1 MSLAP
6 GQVFANDFELLRPLG
21 AGGMGEV
28 WLARERPLGREV
40 PLKVMRDSDGP
51 ARSERFRREARALA
65 ALEHPSILPVLR
77 GGEDPATRRPFIA
90 MRAVL
95 LSPEEI
101 RRLCRET
108 LRCPLP
114 RGVAE
119 AETAETGSPAGLA
132 GGGASRPL
140 SLADLLDGGKA
151 LPQEAVLRLARDLAG
166 ALGAAHAAGIL
177 HRDVKPSNVLYDA
190 SGRALLAD
198 LGLAK
203 FVTRHSSLVTP
214 APPDSIS
221 LDGEGRA
228 KFLGSPA
235 YAAPEQFDPST
246 AATPATDWYSFGA
259 VLCRALTGHR
269 PGSPR
274 RPSSFDPSHVARAWD
289 PFLAALLEPDPARR
303 VSETAAVLRWLD
315 RIERAVS
322 GRAARRAAAL
332 ALAACAVV
340 CAAAAHF
347 HNAEFAEPGSH
358 AEGAEAAEFVSHAE
372 GAEAAEFV
380 SHAEGAEAAEF
391 VSHAEIAESAEPVPP
406 EGDSAAAD
414 LPSVAPPDDVDPLW
428 AKIASYSVYGGVPR
442 VVARLEGRHV
452 FLSRPLRFDGP
463 ANVEIVGPGRLDAEI
478 VGTPKARVAILGGA
492 AVIDTTEDRDPL
504 HSPRFRLGAG
514 AFLALPKVLRIF
526 PDDFAE
532 PYGEP
537 DPENPKP
544 GDRALRFSTP
554 ARSLADQMQLE
565 RVQLADAA
573 VVAAGDEL
581 VAAPELGR
589 ELGWTN
595 GVVWR
600 TSAAHPW
607 IVDAPGDGAVVGSIA
622 GGVGES
628 VLEMEIED
636 GEPCVVSVE
645 GYWPGKAD
653 HGGRGAVFE
662 VLSGDVVVYSD
673 SSDRRPTDGWKPMNM
688 SFYPGRH
695 RITFRLRSD
704 LWSPPGHLFAV
715 RIKRTPE

>member
-40 PLKVMRDSDGP
+40 ALKVMRDSDGP

-198 LGLAK
+198 FGLAK

-274 RPSSFDPSHVARAWD
+274 RPSSFDPRHVSRAWD
-289 PFLAALLEPDPARR
+289 PFLAALLEPDPGRR
-303 VSETAAVLRWLD
+303 LLATADVLRALD
-315 RIERAVS
+315 RIERAV
-322 GRAARRAAAL
+322 RTPPIVAL
-332 ALAACAVV
+332 ARFWGLCFAIGTAIALAVM
-340 CAAAAHF
+340 HF
-347 HNAEFAEPGSH
+347 RHAEPPPVESH
-358 AEGAEAAEFVSHAE
+358 AEGAEVASHAESAEGAEVASHAE
-372 GAEAAEFV
+372 GAEFSGWVSAQSALGTPPQAALN
-380 SHAEGAEAAEF
+380 
-391 VSHAEIAESAEPVPP
+391 
-406 EGDSAAAD
+406 
-414 LPSVAPPDDVDPLW
+414 LPSDPEW
-428 AKIASYSVYGGVPR
+428 AAISTATVYGGVPH
-442 VVARLEGRHV
+442 VVAKLEGRHV

-695 RITFRLRSD
+695 VIRFRLRSD
-704 LWSPPGHLFAV
+704 LWAPDGHVCAV
-715 RIKRTPE
+715 RLKRLE

>member
-1 MSLAP
+1 MPLAP

-40 PLKVMRDSDGP
+40 ALKVMRDSEGP

-65 ALEHPSILPVLR
+65 SLEHPSILPVLR

-101 RRLCRET
+101 RRLCRDV

-114 RGVAE
+114 RGAAE
-119 AETAETGSPAGLA
+119 ASVDPHAESAEPAEFSGGA
-132 GGGASRPL
+132 GGGAARPL
-140 SLADLLDGGKA
+140 ALADLLDGGKA

-166 ALGAAHAAGIL
+166 ALGVAHAAGIL

-198 LGLAK
+198 FGLAK

-214 APPDSIS
+214 AAQPPDSIS

-235 YAAPEQFDPST
+235 YAAPEQFDP
-246 AATPATDWYSFGA
+246 AAGPAGPALDWYSFGA

-274 RPSSFDPSHVARAWD
+274 RPSSFDPRHVSRAWD

-303 VSETAAVLRWLD
+303 VSDTAEILRALDRVERRMAVRPARRTAVLATVLVAAV
-315 RIERAVS
+315 
-322 GRAARRAAAL
+322 
-332 ALAACAVV
+332 
-340 CAAAAHF
+340 AAAAHLR
-347 HNAEFAEPGSH
+347 HAASAEP
-358 AEGAEAAEFVSHAE
+358 AETVSHAE
-372 GAEAAEFV
+372 GAEFGSPAGGAGER
-380 SHAEGAEAAEF
+380 SEPEG
-391 VSHAEIAESAEPVPP
+391 VPP
-406 EGDSAAAD
+406 
-414 LPSVAPPDDVDPLW
+414 VDPAW
-428 AKIASYSVYGGVPR
+428 PPEWRAIASFSVYDGVPR
-442 VVARLEGRHV
+442 AVARLEGRHV
-452 FLSRPLRFDGP
+452 ILSEPLRLDGP
-463 ANVEIVGPGRLDAEI
+463 RNVEIVGPGRLDAEI
-478 VGTPKARVAILGGA
+478 AGTPDAHVSILGA

-504 HSPRFRLGAG
+504 RSPRFRLGAG
-514 AFLALPKVLRIF
+514 AFLALPKVLSIF
-526 PDDFAE
+526 PADFAE
-532 PYGEP
+532 PYDEP
-537 DPENPKP
+537 DPNDPKP

-565 RVQLADAA
+565 RTLLADAA
-573 VVAAGDEL
+573 VLADGDEL

-595 GVVWR
+595 VVWR
-600 TSAAHPW
+600 TGAAHPW
-607 IVDAPGDGAVVGSIA
+607 TVDEPGDGTVVGSIP

-628 VLEMEIED
+628 VLEMEIVDEA
-636 GEPCVVSVE
+636 PCRIAVE
-645 GYWPGKAD
+645 GYFAGRSD

-662 VLSGDVVVYSD
+662 ILSNGNVAYADD
-673 SSDRRPTDGWKPMNM
+673 RDRRPTDGWKPIEL

-695 RITFRLRSD
+695 RISFRLRSD
-704 LWSPPGHLFAV
+704 LWSPAGHVCAV
-715 RIKRTPE
+715 RLKRLE

>member
-1 MSLAP
+1 MPLAP

-40 PLKVMRDSDGP
+40 ALKVMRDSDGP

-101 RRLCRET
+101 RRLCRDV

-119 AETAETGSPAGLA
+119 ASVDPHAEFAEPAEFSGGSE
-132 GGGASRPL
+132 GGAPRPL

-198 LGLAK
+198 FGLAK

-214 APPDSIS
+214 AAQPPDSIS

-235 YAAPEQFDPST
+235 YAAPEQFDP
-246 AATPATDWYSFGA
+246 AAGPVGPALDWYSFGA

-372 GAEAAEFV
+372 
-380 SHAEGAEAAEF
+380 
-391 VSHAEIAESAEPVPP
+391 IAESAEPVPP

-414 LPSVAPPDDVDPLW
+414 IPSVAPPDDVDPLW

-442 VVARLEGRHV
+442 VVARLEGRYV
-452 FLSRPLRFDGP
+452 ALSRPLRFEGP
-463 ANVEIVGPGRLDAEI
+463 LEVEIVGPGRLDAEI
-478 VGTPKARVAILGGA
+478 SGMPAVHVSILGA
-492 AVIDTTEDRDPL
+492 SVVNLTEDGDPM

-514 AFLALPKVLRIF
+514 AFLAMPKILSIF
-526 PDDFAE
+526 PGRFAE
-532 PYGEP
+532 PYDEP
-537 DPENPKP
+537 NPDDPKP

-565 RVQLADAA
+565 RTLLADAA
-573 VVAAGDEL
+573 VLADGDEL

-595 GVVWR
+595 VVWR
-600 TSAAHPW
+600 TGAAHPW
-607 IVDAPGDGAVVGSIA
+607 TVDAPGDGTVVGSIF

-628 VLEMEIED
+628 VLEMEIVDEA
-636 GEPCVVSVE
+636 PCRIAVE
-645 GYWPGKAD
+645 GYFAGRSD

-662 VLSGDVVVYSD
+662 ILSNGNVAYADD
-673 SSDRRPTDGWKPMNM
+673 RDRRPTDGWKPIEL

-695 RITFRLRSD
+695 RISFRLRSD
-704 LWSPPGHLFAV
+704 LWAPAGHVCAV
-715 RIKRTPE
+715 RLKRLE

>member
-1 MSLAP
+1 
-6 GQVFANDFELLRPLG
+6 
-21 AGGMGEV
+21 
-28 WLARERPLGREV
+28 
-40 PLKVMRDSDGP
+40 
-51 ARSERFRREARALA
+51 LA
-65 ALEHPSILPVLR
+65 ALDHPSILPVLR

-101 RRLCRET
+101 RRLCRDV

-119 AETAETGSPAGLA
+119 APVEPRAESAKPADFSVGPAG
-132 GGGASRPL
+132 GAPRPL

-198 LGLAK
+198 FGLAK
-203 FVTRHSSLVTP
+203 FTP
-214 APPDSIS
+214 VGGSGGGEPAAAASTVS

-235 YAAPEQFDPST
+235 YAAPEQFDP
-246 AATPATDWYSFGA
+246 AAGPAGPALDWYSFGA

-274 RPSSFDPSHVARAWD
+274 KPSSFDPRHVSRAWD

-303 VSETAAVLRWLD
+303 VSDTAEILRALDRVERRMAVRPARRATVLAAVLVA
-315 RIERAVS
+315 AV
-322 GRAARRAAAL
+322 
-332 ALAACAVV
+332 
-340 CAAAAHF
+340 AAAAHLRQ
-347 HNAEFAEPGSH
+347 AEP
-358 AEGAEAAEFVSHAE
+358 AKPQEPDD
-372 GAEAAEFV
+372 
-380 SHAEGAEAAEF
+380 
-391 VSHAEIAESAEPVPP
+391 AEPASRATAWPPDSAKPQDPAWPP
-406 EGDSAAAD
+406 EWRA
-414 LPSVAPPDDVDPLW
+414 
-428 AKIASYSVYGGVPR
+428 IASFSVYDGVPR
-442 VVARLEGRHV
+442 AVARLEGRHV
-452 FLSRPLRFDGP
+452 VLSEPLRLDGP
-463 ANVEIVGPGRLDAEI
+463 QNVEIVGPGRLDAEI
-478 VGTPKARVAILGGA
+478 SGTPDAHVSILGA

-504 HSPRFRLGAG
+504 RSPRFRLGAG
-514 AFLALPKVLRIF
+514 AFLALPKVLSLF

-532 PYGEP
+532 PYDEP
-537 DPENPKP
+537 DPNDPKP

-573 VVAAGDEL
+573 VLAEGDEL

-715 RIKRTPE
+715 RIKRMPE

>member
-1 MSLAP
+1 MILAP
-6 GQVFANDFELLRPLG
+6 GQTFATDFELLCPLG
-21 AGGMGEV
+21 EGGMGEV
-28 WLARERPLGREV
+28 WLALERPLGREV
-40 PLKVMRDSDGP
+40 ALKIMRESDGP

-65 ALEHPSILPVLR
+65 ALDHPSILPVLR

-101 RRLCRET
+101 RRLCRDV

-119 AETAETGSPAGLA
+119 APVEPRAESAEFSVES
-132 GGGASRPL
+132 GGGAPRPI

-198 LGLAK
+198 FGLAK
-203 FVTRHSSLVTP
+203 FTRGGGAEGGEPP
-214 APPDSIS
+214 AAASTVS

-235 YAAPEQFDPST
+235 YAAPEQFDP
-246 AATPATDWYSFGA
+246 AAGPAGPALDWYSFGA

-274 RPSSFDPSHVARAWD
+274 RPSSFDPRHVSRAWD

-303 VSETAAVLRWLD
+303 VSETAEILRALD
-315 RIERAVS
+315 RVERRMAGHATLPVFV
-322 GRAARRAAAL
+322 GVAAL
-332 ALAACAVV
+332 AAV
-340 CAAAAHF
+340 CAAAAYF
-347 HNAEFAEPGSH
+347 HH
-358 AEGAEAAEFVSHAE
+358 AESDSH
-372 GAEAAEFV
+372 
-380 SHAEGAEAAEF
+380 
-391 VSHAEIAESAEPVPP
+391 AESAEPASPPGETAVPDLDLPFVDNGGQREFADNPAGRANAWPP
-406 EGDSAAAD
+406 EWRA
-414 LPSVAPPDDVDPLW
+414 
-428 AKIASYSVYGGVPR
+428 IASFSVYDGVPR
-442 VVARLEGRHV
+442 AVARLEGRHV
-452 FLSRPLRFDGP
+452 ILSEPLRLDGP
-463 ANVEIVGPGRLDAEI
+463 QNVEIVGPGRLDAEI
-478 VGTPKARVAILGGA
+478 SGTPDAHVSILGA
-492 AVIDTTEDRDPL
+492 AVIDATEDRAPL
-504 HSPRFRLGAG
+504 RSPRFRLGAG
-514 AFLALPKVLRIF
+514 AFLAMPKVLSIF
-526 PDDFAE
+526 PTDFAE
-532 PYGEP
+532 PYDEP
-537 DPENPKP
+537 DPNDPKP

-565 RVQLADAA
+565 RTLLADAA
-573 VVAAGDEL
+573 VLAEGDEL

-595 GVVWR
+595 VVWR
-600 TSAAHPW
+600 TNAAHPW
-607 IVDAPGDGAVVGSIA
+607 TVDAPGDGTVVGSIF

-628 VLEMEIED
+628 VLEMEIVDEA
-636 GEPCVVSVE
+636 PCRIAVE
-645 GYWPGKAD
+645 GYFAGRSD

-662 VLSGDVVVYSD
+662 ILSNGNVAYADD
-673 SSDRRPTDGWKPMNM
+673 RDRRPTDGWKPIEL

-695 RITFRLRSD
+695 LISFRLRSD
-704 LWSPPGHLFAV
+704 LWVPAGHVCAV
-715 RIKRTPE
+715 RLKRLE

>member
-1 MSLAP
+1 MPLAP

-40 PLKVMRDSDGP
+40 ALKVMRESEGP

-65 ALEHPSILPVLR
+65 SLEHPSILPVMR
-77 GGEDPATRRPFIA
+77 GGEDPATRRPFLA
-90 MRAVL
+90 TRAIL
-95 LSPEEI
+95 LSPEDI
-101 RRLCRET
+101 RRLCRDV

-119 AETAETGSPAGLA
+119 ASAEPHAESAEPAEFSGGA
-132 GGGASRPL
+132 GGGAARSL
-140 SLADLLDGGKA
+140 ALADLLDGGKA

-198 LGLAK
+198 FGLAK

-214 APPDSIS
+214 AAQPPDSIS

-235 YAAPEQFDPST
+235 YAAPEQFDP
-246 AATPATDWYSFGA
+246 AAGPVGPALDWYSFGA

-274 RPSSFDPSHVARAWD
+274 RPSSFDPRHVSRAWD

-372 GAEAAEFV
+372 
-380 SHAEGAEAAEF
+380 
-391 VSHAEIAESAEPVPP
+391 IAESAEPVPP
-406 EGDSAAAD
+406 EVDSAAAD

-514 AFLALPKVLRIF
+514 AFLALPKVLSIF
-526 PDDFAE
+526 PTDFAE
-532 PYGEP
+532 PYDEP
-537 DPENPKP
+537 DPNDPKP

-607 IVDAPGDGAVVGSIA
+607 VVDAPGDGTVVGSIF

-628 VLEMEIED
+628 VLEMEIVDEA
-636 GEPCVVSVE
+636 PCRIAVE
-645 GYWPGKAD
+645 GYFAGRSD

-662 VLSGDVVVYSD
+662 ILSNGNVAYADD
-673 SSDRRPTDGWKPMNM
+673 RDRRPTDGWKPIEL

-695 RITFRLRSD
+695 RISFRLRSD
-704 LWSPPGHLFAV
+704 LWVPAGHVCAV
-715 RIKRTPE
+715 RLKRLE

>member
-1 MSLAP
+1 MTLAP
-6 GQVFANDFELLRPLG
+6 GQTFAGDYELLRPLG
-21 AGGMGEV
+21 GGGMGEV
-28 WLARERPLGREV
+28 WLARERPLGRDAA
-40 PLKVMRDSDGP
+40 LKVMRESDGP

-65 ALEHPSILPVLR
+65 ALDHPSILPVLR

-140 SLADLLDGGKA
+140 SLAALLDGGKA

-198 LGLAK
+198 FGLAK

-235 YAAPEQFDPST
+235 YAAPEQFDP
-246 AATPATDWYSFGA
+246 AAGPAGPALDWYSFGA

-274 RPSSFDPSHVARAWD
+274 RPSSFDPRHVSRAWD

-303 VSETAAVLRWLD
+303 ASDTAEILRALD

-322 GRAARRAAAL
+322 GRTARHVAAL
-332 ALAACAVV
+332 ALAACAAVCVV
-340 CAAAAHF
+340 AAYLHHAES
-347 HNAEFAEPGSH
+347 AEFAES
-358 AEGAEAAEFVSHAE
+358 VSHAE
-372 GAEAAEFV
+372 
-380 SHAEGAEAAEF
+380 S
-391 VSHAEIAESAEPVPP
+391 AESAEFGSPAGGAGERSEPEGVSPVDPAWPP
-406 EGDSAAAD
+406 EWRA
-414 LPSVAPPDDVDPLW
+414 
-428 AKIASYSVYGGVPR
+428 IATFSVYDGVPR
-442 VVARLEGRHV
+442 AVARLEGRHV
-452 FLSRPLRFDGP
+452 VLSEPLRLDGP
-463 ANVEIVGPGRLDAEI
+463 RNVEIVGPGRLDAEI
-478 VGTPKARVAILGGA
+478 SGTPDAHVSILGA

-504 HSPRFRLGAG
+504 RSPRFRLGAG
-514 AFLALPKVLRIF
+514 AFLALPKVLSIF
-526 PDDFAE
+526 PADFAE
-532 PYGEP
+532 PYDEP
-537 DPENPKP
+537 DPNDPKP

-565 RVQLADAA
+565 RTMLADAA
-573 VVAAGDEL
+573 VLGNGDEP

-595 GVVWR
+595 AVWR
-600 TSAAHPW
+600 TGSVHPW
-607 IVDAPGDGAVVGSIA
+607 TVDAPGDGMVVGSIE
-622 GGVGES
+622 GGIGES
-628 VLEMEIED
+628 SLVVEFETDAPSRFEVD
-636 GEPCVVSVE
+636 GSF
-645 GYWPGKAD
+645 PGRSD

-662 VLSGDVVVYSD
+662 ILNDPSNVVYAESRD
-673 SSDRRPTDGWKPMNM
+673 RRSSDPPWGFQLSLR
-688 SFYPGRH
+688 PGRH
-695 RITFRLRSD
+695 FLLFRLRSD
-704 LWSPPGHLFAV
+704 LWAPAGHRICV
-715 RIKRTPE
+715 RLKRLE

>member
-1 MSLAP
+1 MPLAP

-40 PLKVMRDSDGP
+40 ALKVMRDSDGP

-77 GGEDPATRRPFIA
+77 GGKDPATRRPFFA

-132 GGGASRPL
+132 GGGAARSL
-140 SLADLLDGGKA
+140 ALADLLDGGKA

-198 LGLAK
+198 FGLAK

-214 APPDSIS
+214 AAQPPDSIS

-235 YAAPEQFDPST
+235 YAAPEQFDPAT

-274 RPSSFDPSHVARAWD
+274 RPSSFDPRHVSRAWD

-332 ALAACAVV
+332 VLVACAVV

-347 HNAEFAEPGSH
+347 HHAESAEFAEPGSH

-372 GAEAAEFV
+372 
-380 SHAEGAEAAEF
+380 
-391 VSHAEIAESAEPVPP
+391 IAESAEPGPP
-406 EGDSAAAD
+406 GGSTAAAD

-442 VVARLEGRHV
+442 VVARLEGRYV
-452 FLSRPLRFDGP
+452 ALSRPLRFEGP
-463 ANVEIVGPGRLDAEI
+463 LEVEIVGPGRLDAEI
-478 VGTPKARVAILGGA
+478 SGMPAVHVSILGA
-492 AVIDTTEDRDPL
+492 SVVNLTEDGDPM

-514 AFLALPKVLRIF
+514 AFLAMPKILSIF
-526 PDDFAE
+526 PGRFAE
-532 PYGEP
+532 PYDEP

-554 ARSLADQMQLE
+554 ARSLAEQMQLE
-565 RVQLADAA
+565 RVLLADAA
-573 VVAAGDEL
+573 VLAEGDEL

-595 GVVWR
+595 AVWR

-607 IVDAPGDGAVVGSIA
+607 VVDEPGDGAVVGSVF

-628 VLEMEIED
+628 VLEARIENQA
-636 GEPCVVSVE
+636 PCRVSVE
-645 GYWPGKAD
+645 GYFPGRAD
-653 HGGRGAVFE
+653 HGGRGAAFEILDGDNVVF
-662 VLSGDVVVYSD
+662 VA
-673 SSDRRPTDGWKPMNM
+673 DRDRHPANGATPIEL

-695 RITFRLRSD
+695 VIRFRLRSD
-704 LWSPPGHLFAV
+704 LWAPDGHVCAV
-715 RIKRTPE
+715 RLKRLE

>member
-1 MSLAP
+1 M
-6 GQVFANDFELLRPLG
+6 
-21 AGGMGEV
+21 
-28 WLARERPLGREV
+28 
-40 PLKVMRDSDGP
+40 
-51 ARSERFRREARALA
+51 
-65 ALEHPSILPVLR
+65 
-77 GGEDPATRRPFIA
+77 
-90 MRAVL
+90 
-95 LSPEEI
+95 
-101 RRLCRET
+101 
-108 LRCPLP
+108 
-114 RGVAE
+114 
-119 AETAETGSPAGLA
+119 
-132 GGGASRPL
+132 
-140 SLADLLDGGKA
+140 
-151 LPQEAVLRLARDLAG
+151 
-166 ALGAAHAAGIL
+166 
-177 HRDVKPSNVLYDA
+177 
-190 SGRALLAD
+190 
-198 LGLAK
+198 
-203 FVTRHSSLVTP
+203 
-214 APPDSIS
+214 
-221 LDGEGRA
+221 
-228 KFLGSPA
+228 
-235 YAAPEQFDPST
+235 
-246 AATPATDWYSFGA
+246 
-259 VLCRALTGHR
+259 
-269 PGSPR
+269 
-274 RPSSFDPSHVARAWD
+274 
-289 PFLAALLEPDPARR
+289 
-303 VSETAAVLRWLD
+303 
-315 RIERAVS
+315 
-322 GRAARRAAAL
+322 
-332 ALAACAVV
+332 
-340 CAAAAHF
+340 
-347 HNAEFAEPGSH
+347 
-358 AEGAEAAEFVSHAE
+358 
-372 GAEAAEFV
+372 
-380 SHAEGAEAAEF
+380 
-391 VSHAEIAESAEPVPP
+391 
-406 EGDSAAAD
+406 
-414 LPSVAPPDDVDPLW
+414 
-428 AKIASYSVYGGVPR
+428 
-442 VVARLEGRHV
+442 ARLEGRHV

-463 ANVEIVGPGRLDAEI
+463 ANVEIVGPGRIDAEI

-636 GEPCVVSVE
+636 GEPCVVSVQ

-673 SSDRRPTDGWKPMNM
+673 SSDRRPTDGWKPMSL
-688 SFYPGRH
+688 SFYPGLH

-715 RIKRTPE
+715 RIKRMPE